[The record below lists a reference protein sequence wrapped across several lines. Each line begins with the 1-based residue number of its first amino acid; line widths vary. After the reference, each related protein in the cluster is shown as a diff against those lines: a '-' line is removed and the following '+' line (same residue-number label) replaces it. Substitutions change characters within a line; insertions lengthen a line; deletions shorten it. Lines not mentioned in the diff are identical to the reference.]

1 MVKITMILLSV
12 MAVFFFGY
20 DVWYLFEG
28 QSDGRVPFLFSGVLS
43 FFFFCLKVMNDLPPA
58 M

>member
-1 MVKITMILLSV
+1 